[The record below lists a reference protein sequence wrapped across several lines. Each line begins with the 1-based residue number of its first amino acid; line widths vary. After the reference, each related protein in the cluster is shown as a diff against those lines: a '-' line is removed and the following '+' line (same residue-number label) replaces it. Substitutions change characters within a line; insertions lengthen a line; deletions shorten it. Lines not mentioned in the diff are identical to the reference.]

1 MGGGGEGGRVGGRER
16 TVVGSVCRRETVSVH
31 ICVVYVCEMVSED
44 WGVGAAEQE
53 RRGRRADH
61 C

>member
-1 MGGGGEGGRVGGRER
+1 MGGRER